1 MNYFI
6 AELVSGAILLT
17 CSIVFSCGALNCG
30 CFASHANESYSDYS
44 QAEND
49 FTLRDS
55 YEDPDTF
62 TPKVQDPAHRTEIAA
77 LEVDV
82 LEAFSLEDEHKM

>member
-6 AELVSGAILLT
+6 AQLVSGAILLT

-30 CFASHANESYSDYS
+30 CFASHSNESYRNYS
-44 QAEND
+44 QAGID

-55 YEDPDTF
+55 YEDPDAF
-62 TPKVQDPAHRTEIAA
+62 TKVQDPSQRTEIAE

-82 LEAFSLEDEHKM
+82 LEAFSLEDERKM